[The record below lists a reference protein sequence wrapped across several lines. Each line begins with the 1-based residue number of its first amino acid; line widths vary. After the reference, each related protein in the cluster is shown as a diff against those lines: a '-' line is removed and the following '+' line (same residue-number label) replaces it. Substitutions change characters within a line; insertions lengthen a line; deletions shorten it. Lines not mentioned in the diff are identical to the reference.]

1 MTLRHLKMFIAVA
14 DAGSITS
21 AAKTLF
27 VAQPTVSQAILEL
40 ERHYNVKLFDRLSK
54 KLYLTEQGKRLLGY
68 ARHVTSLVT
77 EMEQV
82 SRDHDKSGLL
92 KIGASLTIGACLLP
106 GLIKQFMWENPA
118 MQVQAI
124 VKNTQDIEAL
134 ITANAI
140 DFAVVEGIIHSPS
153 LITGTFAEDQ
163 LVLACGRTH
172 PLYKAGPLSL
182 AELSRDDFIVR
193 ERGSGTRELF
203 ENTMAAHEVK
213 WQLIWDCNGSDV
225 LKSAAINGLGIAV
238 ISQRLI
244 EHELVTGELVP
255 LICNELSLKRSFC
268 ITYHKNKYLTAAMK
282 KFMILCH
289 SPFETF

>member
-1 MTLRHLKMFIAVA
+1 MTLLHLKMFIAVA
-14 DAGSITS
+14 DAGSITG
-21 AAKTLF
+21 AAKILY

-82 SRDHDKSGLL
+82 SKDHDKSGLL

-106 GLIKQFMWENPA
+106 DLIKQFRWENPT

-124 VKNTQDIEAL
+124 VKNTQDIESL
-134 ITANAI
+134 IAANSI
-140 DFAVVEGIIHSPS
+140 DFAVVEGIIHSPN
-153 LITGTFAEDQ
+153 LITDTFAEDQ

-172 PLYKAGPLSL
+172 PLYKTGPLSL
-182 AELSRDDFIVR
+182 TELSRYDFIVR
-193 ERGSGTRELF
+193 EQGSGTRELF

-213 WQLIWDCNGSDV
+213 WQLTWDCNGSDV
-225 LKSAAINGLGIAV
+225 LKNAAINGLGIAV

-244 EHELVTGELVP
+244 EREISTGELAP
-255 LICNELSLKRSFC
+255 LECNELSLKRSFC
-268 ITYHKNKYLTAAMK
+268 IVCHKNKYLTTAMK
-282 KFMILCH
+282 KFMHLCH
-289 SPFETF
+289 KTSQI